1 MEIQCARWVISWPLF
16 ATGCAAIVAGGLVG
30 AATAPSPSEKG
41 SWAAAY
47 LVLVAGVASIGLGFG
62 QAALSTAPLSTRIV
76 GAETIGWNAAN
87 AAVIAGTLA
96 NVGSLVDIGGILL
109 ALTLVMFATRVR
121 GGEATFG
128 GRRWPAYVFRG
139 LVVVLLISIPIGLE
153 LATVHGN
160 R

>member
-1 MEIQCARWVISWPLF
+1 
-16 ATGCAAIVAGGLVG
+16 
-30 AATAPSPSEKG
+30 
-41 SWAAAY
+41 
-47 LVLVAGVASIGLGFG
+47 
-62 QAALSTAPLSTRIV
+62 
-76 GAETIGWNAAN
+76 
-87 AAVIAGTLA
+87 
-96 NVGSLVDIGGILL
+96 L

-121 GGEATFG
+121 GGEAAFG